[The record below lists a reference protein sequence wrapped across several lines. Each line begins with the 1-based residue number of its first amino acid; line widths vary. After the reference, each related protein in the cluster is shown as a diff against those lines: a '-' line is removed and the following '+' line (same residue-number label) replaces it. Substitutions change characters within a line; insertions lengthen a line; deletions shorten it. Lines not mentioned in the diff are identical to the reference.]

1 MPVSH
6 PSALPH
12 PHPLPV
18 ARKRLDELR
27 VEAPEEERM
36 MLELSPDAGE
46 LGISRGEHGFVVDEH
61 YAMRILVKTAEV
73 QSKAS

>member
-1 MPVSH
+1 
-6 PSALPH
+6 
-12 PHPLPV
+12 
-18 ARKRLDELR
+18 
-27 VEAPEEERM
+27 
-36 MLELSPDAGE
+36 MLELSLDAGE